1 MPPANHN
8 ASLRSSPSRDHTM
21 PISPPDRQRIINA
34 VRAYIAKERIS
45 REEFAARTRL
55 GKSTVDKLVVGIFS
69 EKTVLQVDAQLGTS
83 LLSSIAAAEFAT
95 EEVGKYTYEE
105 TKKYIG
111 DYVFSRPSFR
121 NDNVIHAFHMG
132 IEWDRSAKA
141 LLVKEKSKNKKVLQ
155 FGTIYIPRASMH
167 IFILSTQGGWV
178 KSIIL
183 SQLDIYKRMKGLM
196 LTMGRAFGNVYAP
209 MAMPIIMNQYERVR
223 DDMVGTIT
231 PDSTVY
237 KEYLDDLSAVE
248 QEQYAKWNRVGVE

>member
-1 MPPANHN
+1 MTIN
-8 ASLRSSPSRDHTM
+8 AS
-21 PISPPDRQRIINA
+21 DRQNIVQA

-45 REEFAARTRL
+45 REEFASRTRL

-69 EKTVLQVDAQLGTS
+69 EKTVLQVESQLGTS
-83 LLSSIAAAEFAT
+83 LRSSTEGTEVAA
-95 EEVGKYTYEE
+95 EEVGKYTYED

-111 DYVFSRPSFR
+111 EYVFARPSFR
-121 NDNVIHAFHMG
+121 GEDTIYAFHMG
-132 IEWDRSAKA
+132 IEWDRNAKV
-141 LLVKEKSKNKKVLQ
+141 LLVKEKGKDKKVLQ

-167 IFILSTQGGWV
+167 IFVLSTQGAWV

-209 MAMPIIMNQYERVR
+209 MAMPVIMNQYEQVR

-231 PDSTVY
+231 PGSSFY
-237 KEYLDDLSAVE
+237 EEYLLDLQTVE
-248 QEQYAKWNRVGVE
+248 QEQYAKWARVSITNR

>member
-1 MPPANHN
+1 
-8 ASLRSSPSRDHTM
+8 M
-21 PISPPDRQRIINA
+21 PISPLDRQKIITA

-83 LLSSIAAAEFAT
+83 FLSPSAAAEFAT
-95 EEVGKYTYEE
+95 EEVGKYTYED

-111 DYVFSRPSFR
+111 DYVFARPSFR
-121 NDNVIHAFHMG
+121 NDDAIHAFHMG

-183 SQLDIYKRMKGLM
+183 SQLDVYKRMKGLM

-209 MAMPIIMNQYERVR
+209 MAMPIIMNQYECVR
-223 DDMVGTIT
+223 DDMVGTII

-237 KEYLDDLSAVE
+237 REYLEDLRAVE